1 MAKKI
6 ISFISL
12 VLLIT
17 SHNILAQQDQNTTG
31 LSTNILTNNPPISVT
46 IGGDF
51 IVTGSFPAYITER
64 VDEFITRIYDQVRKQ
79 TIGNITDPA
88 VVEKIYQKLND
99 FSLRNITLKKADG
112 TVLKI
117 DLLKFRTTG
126 NFADDPYLKNDDVI
140 IFPPYDIERNFFT
153 ISGAV
158 NKPGK
163 FLFVQG
169 DKLSDA
175 ITLAQGINKAY
186 ENVSK
191 AQISRL
197 SYDGKIQTTITV
209 NIDSNYALQRG
220 DRIIVEAKETD
231 RKAYSVLV
239 VGEVNSPGEIPIT
252 KNNTTVKQ
260 VIDDAGGFKS
270 DASIARTRLFTGNAV
285 SMLLEKEYGIQI
297 KSDSDLA
304 AFEFPQAIMKIQDI
318 IMARMSNLT
327 PDDTTYFEME
337 NELRVINESGSIDF
351 TKIQDTS
358 STDSKYIVHNND
370 IIVVP
375 QQTHAVYVFGQV
387 ANPGYVPFSEGK
399 DFEYYIKQAGGYGE
413 FAKDK
418 SDVMVIRGNTK
429 NWISADEDNVKI
441 NEGDYIY
448 APKVPQRPFIYY
460 LQLVGTVLGS
470 VGALASIILLF
481 IKL

>member
-1 MAKKI
+1 MTKKI
-6 ISFISL
+6 ICFISL
-12 VLLIT
+12 ALLIIPC
-17 SHNILAQQDQNTTG
+17 NILAQQDQNATG
-31 LSTNILTNNPPISVT
+31 LSTNFLTNNPPISVT

-51 IVTGSFPAYITER
+51 IVTGSYPAFVSER
-64 VDEFITRIYDQVRKQ
+64 VDEFITRIYEQVQKQ
-79 TIGNITDPA
+79 AIGNINDPA

-99 FSLRNITLKKADG
+99 FSLRDITLKRADG
-112 TVLKI
+112 TVLKL

-126 NFADDPYLKNDDVI
+126 NFADDPYLKNDDVV

-175 ITLAQGINKAY
+175 IILAQGINKAY
-186 ENVSK
+186 ENVNK

-197 SYDGKIQTTITV
+197 SYDGKTQTTITV
-209 NIDSNYALQRG
+209 NIDSDYILQRG
-220 DRIIVEAKETD
+220 DRIIIEAKETD

-260 VIDDAGGFKS
+260 VIDAAGGFKS
-270 DASIARTRLFTGNAV
+270 DASVVRTRLFTGNAI

-297 KSDSDLA
+297 GSDSDLVTA
-304 AFEFPQAIMKIQDI
+304 DLPKILIETQNLL
-318 IMARMSNLT
+318 MARMSNLT
-327 PDDTTYFEME
+327 PDDTTYFAIE

-358 STDSKYIVHNND
+358 STDSKYIVHDND
-370 IIVVP
+370 VIIVP

-387 ANPGYVPFSEGK
+387 PNPGYVPYSNGK
-399 DFEYYIKQAGGYGE
+399 EFEYYINQAGGYGE

-418 SDVMVIRGNTK
+418 SDVMIIRGNTK
-429 NWISADEDNVKI
+429 SWISTDEDNVKV

-448 APKVPQRPFIYY
+448 VPKVPQRTFAYY
-460 LQLVGTVLGS
+460 LGLTGTILGIVGS
-470 VGALASIILLF
+470 LATLILLL

>member
-1 MAKKI
+1 MPKKI
-6 ISFISL
+6 IYFISL
-12 VLLIT
+12 LVLIAFQ
-17 SHNILAQQDQNTTG
+17 SILAQQEQTNTG
-31 LSTNILTNNPPISVT
+31 LSPSDFMKSPPISVT

-51 IVTGSFPAYITER
+51 IVTGSFPAYVTER
-64 VDEFITRIYDQVRKQ
+64 VDEFITRIYNQIQ
-79 TIGNITDPA
+79 LQAIGNITDPA
-88 VVEKIYQKLND
+88 VIQKIEQKLNNY
-99 FSLRNITLKKADG
+99 SLRNITLKRADG
-112 TVLKI
+112 TELKL
-117 DLLKFRTTG
+117 DLLKFRMTG
-126 NFADDPYLKNDDVI
+126 NFADNPYLKNDDVI

-163 FLFVQG
+163 FLFVTG
-169 DKLSDA
+169 DKLSTA

-186 ENVSK
+186 ENVTK

-197 SYDGKIQTTITV
+197 SYNGKNQTTITV
-209 NIDSNYALQRG
+209 NIDSDYTLQRG

-239 VGEVNSPGEIPIT
+239 VGDVNSPGEIPIT
-252 KNNTTVKQ
+252 KDNTTVRQ
-260 VIDDAGGFKS
+260 VIEAAGGFKR
-270 DASIARTRLFTGNAV
+270 DASITRTRLFTGNAI

-297 KSDSDLA
+297 NSDSDLV
-304 AFEFPQAIMKIQDI
+304 AIDLPKILIETQNL

-327 PDDTTYFEME
+327 SDDTTYFEME

-358 STDSKYIVHNND
+358 SADSKYIVQDND
-370 IIVVP
+370 IIIVP

-387 ANPGYVPFSEGK
+387 PNPGYVPYSEGK
-399 DFEYYIKQAGGYGE
+399 DFEYYVKQAGGYGE

-418 SDVMVIRGNTK
+418 SDVMIIKGNTK
-429 NWISADEDNVKI
+429 NWISADEDSVKV

-448 APKVPQRPFIYY
+448 VPKVPQRPFEYY
-460 LQLVGTVLGS
+460 LGLIGSVLGIAGS
-470 VGALASIILLF
+470 LATIILLL